1 MNCRARNPTVKN
13 QIVSPLPSERLNAAD
28 CFTHIGMDLSGV
40 LHTTDRI
47 RVESEVIIQHNKK
60 YYLLLVDFFSSLVH
74 TELLNDRSTDE
85 ILNGLR
91 RAFARR
97 GRPCY
102 IFADGEKG
110 FKRIDMELQ
119 QIYTHVDVKQIK
131 KASMMKE

>member
-1 MNCRARNPTVKN
+1 M
-13 QIVSPLPSERLNAAD
+13 
-28 CFTHIGMDLSGV
+28 
-40 LHTTDRI
+40 
-47 RVESEVIIQHNKK
+47 
-60 YYLLLVDFFSSLVH
+60 H

-97 GRPCY
+97 GRPYY

-119 QIYTHVDVKQIK
+119 QIYTRVDLRQIK
-131 KASMMKE
+131 KGLNDEGIEFLFN